1 MENEKKSYKT
11 QGRAALLAYLK
22 QRASEAPETAE
33 EIYKGL
39 CAEPNAPGRS
49 SVYRMLAELSE
60 SGAVRKSRAK
70 GTGYVYQ
77 LSGDCHGHLHLE
89 CLVCGKVSHLKCDC
103 SAEIASHLF
112 KTHGFAVDSGKSL
125 LFGVCAAC
133 GEVRYG

>member
-22 QRASEAPETAE
+22 EKASEAPETAE
-33 EIYKGL
+33 EIYTGL
-39 CAEPNAPGRS
+39 CAGGHAPGRS
-49 SVYRMLAELSE
+49 SVYRLLAELAE
-60 SGAVRKSRAK
+60 SGAVRKSRAR

-103 SAEIASHLF
+103 SAEIAAHLL
-112 KTHGFAVDSGKSL
+112 KTHGFSVDRGRSL

-133 GEVRYG
+133 GEARHG